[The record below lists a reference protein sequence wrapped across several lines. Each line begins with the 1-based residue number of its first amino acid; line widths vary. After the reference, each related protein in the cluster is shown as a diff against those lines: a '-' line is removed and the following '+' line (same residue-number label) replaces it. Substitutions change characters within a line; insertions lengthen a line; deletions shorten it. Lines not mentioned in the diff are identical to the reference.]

1 LVGWIGATIVVVS
14 CLVGTVLLNSSWD
27 AAGDFYDTR
36 SRRFCS
42 DEWSL
47 PVYWSVYVCDAAA
60 MALLLE
66 CCMLIFAQPVICCKV
81 AAMLFV

>member
-1 LVGWIGATIVVVS
+1 MQPCEPGNYQRVECVDLYFCDCLLTVYSGCHLVGWIGADIVVVR

-47 PVYWSVYVCDAAA
+47 PV
-60 MALLLE
+60 
-66 CCMLIFAQPVICCKV
+66 
-81 AAMLFV
+81 